1 MYCFQRCLH
10 CLYCTPAGDR
20 EWGYGVV
27 VSVFRKQQQDRQ
39 GVAESAAAAYVVD
52 TLLCCA
58 RQAGGGGKQQAQAP
72 RPAALAAADAEMQV
86 RLSLACTALGAACKV
101 LHCCFTSFVHRDRL
115 LRPCCLYSTSRWSL
129 RCQMNFLLQLNST
142 VWPVAAP
149 SDCLQVVPVP
159 LPLLTDICTLRV
171 SIPADLRPAE
181 SRNAGTRACGTVL
194 VLYCTA

>member
-72 RPAALAAADAEMQV
+72 RPAALGATDAEMQV
-86 RLSLACTALGAACKV
+86 RLSLSRTGLGAAYLARFCIVRVK
-101 LHCCFTSFVHRDRL
+101 SSVHRDRL
-115 LRPCCLYSTSRWSL
+115 LRPCCLLCTSRWRS
-129 RCQMNFLLQLNST
+129 RCQLNVLLQQN
-142 VWPVAAP
+142 
-149 SDCLQVVPVP
+149 CL
-159 LPLLTDICTLRV
+159 
-171 SIPADLRPAE
+171 
-181 SRNAGTRACGTVL
+181 AC
-194 VLYCTA
+194 CCDF